1 MSPVTEACP
10 SCGGWRDAGSGG
22 RYCPACYESA
32 GATPPAE
39 PDPWAIT
46 ADTLERLEPLV
57 TMHTGLRA
65 KFLAEGFSSDAAD
78 ALTVEAARVLTAQME
93 LRARTT
99 AAKREARLAVRGNG
113 YLTNAQA
120 EAMLARIEHEAAR
133 ND

>member
-1 MSPVTEACP
+1 MSARAHC
-10 SCGGWRDAGSGG
+10 S
-22 RYCPACYESA
+22 ACYQSA
-32 GATPPAE
+32 GAVPPAE

-78 ALTVEAARVLTAQME
+78 ALTVEAARVLTTQME

-99 AAKREARLAVRGNG
+99 AAKREARLRVRGTPE
-113 YLTNAQA
+113 LTHAQA
-120 EAMLARIEHEAAR
+120 ESMLARIEHEAAR